1 MIRYQAISCAMLLA
15 GLLCSCSKQ
24 SSSNT
29 SPSPAAAEA
38 VQPKP
43 TGPAVLESAPA
54 APSAAPA
61 APDTVFAAAPP
72 ASASVLKSGET
83 NSSGVIAEV
92 IQCDRKDGVLSMRVH
107 FRNVSAKKTYFTIIN
122 GRNYEKYY
130 LTAGSKKYFILKDS
144 EGTYLTPLADGAGG
158 LGVDLDP
165 GGQYTWWAKFP
176 APPPEAKEVTLYM
189 PVAPPLEDIPVSGR

>member
-29 SPSPAAAEA
+29 SQSPAATEA

-43 TGPAVLESAPA
+43 AGPAVLESAPGA
-54 APSAAPA
+54 A
-61 APDTVFAAAPP
+61 APDTVFAAPPP
-72 ASASVLKSGET
+72 ASANVLKSGET
-83 NSSGVIAEV
+83 NTTGVIAEV
-92 IQCDRKDGVLSMRVH
+92 IQCERKDGVLSMRVH
-107 FRNVSAKKTYFTIIN
+107 FRNVTAKKAYFAIIN

-144 EGTYLTPLADGAGG
+144 EGTYLTPLADGSGG
-158 LGVDLDP
+158 LGVDLDA

-176 APPPEAKEVTLYM
+176 APPSEAKEVTLYM
-189 PVAPPLEDIPVSGR
+189 PVAPPLEDIPISGR